1 MLEDSFV
8 DLAVNS
14 VLKEQQN
21 LIHKFKVWSSFS
33 QIDTEAITAILT
45 LSSYILKLLF

>member
-1 MLEDSFV
+1 MLEDA
-8 DLAVNS
+8 LT
-14 VLKEQQN
+14 VLKGQQN
-21 LIHKFKVWSSFS
+21 LIHKFKV